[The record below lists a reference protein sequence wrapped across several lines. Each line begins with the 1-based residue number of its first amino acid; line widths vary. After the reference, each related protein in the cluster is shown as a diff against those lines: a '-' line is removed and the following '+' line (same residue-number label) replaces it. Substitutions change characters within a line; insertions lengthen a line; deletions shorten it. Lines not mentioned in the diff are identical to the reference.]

1 MLRARMGRVA
11 SIIIPTRRRRGY
23 LAVTLA
29 SLAGQAAE
37 RDAEVLVVEDDPAD
51 PATAA
56 LAERHGAR
64 YLAHGAPRGP
74 NAARNTGIAAAT
86 ADLICFL
93 DDDVEVWPGW
103 LGGLLDAAA
112 RNPDHDVIGGPIRAR
127 LEGSRLRACG
137 REPLPITTLD
147 LGEQETEAR
156 FVWSANLAVRRRALE
171 RVGPFDASLD
181 IYGDEED
188 WQHRLHALGGRVLYT
203 PVAGVDHRRTGGD
216 ARLGGLARAAWRRG
230 RHSRRYDVRKGTSK
244 PLAGELRVL
253 AGCVWHI
260 ARRRCGVGI
269 VLTALSAGRVA
280 ETLAP
285 ARLPPRASD
294 PEYLSGRSGTLGR
307 RALAMARARDLA
319 DLRRLA
325 PARLVL
331 HRSSRRSPRR
341 RVLVLVFD
349 RPAHAA
355 TANAI
360 AAELART
367 HHDVE
372 LVRVVPAPGLG
383 KWANVNAALERHPAA
398 GFDWLMLADDDVAL
412 PRHFLDDIVYL
423 AERFAFRLAQPAHAQ
438 ASHAAW
444 EITRRRP
451 GLVARRT
458 NFVETGPVTLFH
470 SEVFETL
477 LPFPDLSMGW
487 GLDANWSAIARERGW
502 PIGVIDATPV
512 RHLRP
517 VAGDYP
523 RDEAIAEAEAFLTG
537 RAYVTRTEADEVV
550 EAHTAW

>member
-1 MLRARMGRVA
+1 MAPVV
-11 SIIIPTRRRRGY
+11 SIIVPTRRRRDY
-23 LAVTLA
+23 LDVTLA
-29 SLAGQAAE
+29 SVAREAAG
-37 RDAEVLVVEDDPAD
+37 RDVEVLVVEDDAAD

-56 LAERHGAR
+56 LAARHGAR
-64 YLAHGAPRGP
+64 HLAHGAPLGP
-74 NAARNTGIAAAT
+74 NAARNTGIEAAGAE
-86 ADLICFL
+86 LICFL

-103 LGGLLDAAA
+103 LAAVLDAAA
-112 RNPDHDVIGGPIRAR
+112 RRPEFDVIGGPIRAR

-147 LGEQETEAR
+147 LGPEETEAP
-156 FVWSANLAVRRRALE
+156 FVWSANLAVRRDALE
-171 RVGPFDASLD
+171 RVGPFDPSLD

-188 WQHRLHALGGRVLYT
+188 WQRRLHALGGRVLYT
-203 PVAGVDHRRTGGD
+203 PAAGVDHRRTGAD
-216 ARLGGLARAAWRRG
+216 ARLAGLARAAWRRG
-230 RHSRRYDVRKGTSK
+230 RHSRRYDVRKGSSK

-253 AGCVWHI
+253 FGCVWHI

-269 VLTALSAGRVA
+269 VLTVLSAGRVA
-280 ETLAP
+280 ETLLP
-285 ARLPPRASD
+285 ARLPPRALD

-307 RALAMARARDLA
+307 RALAIARARDLA

-325 PARLVL
+325 PARLAL
-331 HRSSRRSPRR
+331 RRTSRRSPRR
-341 RVLVLVFD
+341 RVLALLFD
-349 RPAHAA
+349 RPTH
-355 TANAI
+355 TAMADAI
-360 AAELART
+360 AAELGRS

-372 LVRVVPAPGLG
+372 LVRVVPEPGKG
-383 KWANVNAALERHPAA
+383 KWANVNAALGRHPAA
-398 GFDWLMLADDDVAL
+398 GSDWLVLLDDDVAL
-412 PRHFLDDIVYL
+412 PRHFLDDVVYL
-423 AERFAFRLAQPAHAQ
+423 AERFDFRLAQPAHAQ

-458 NFVETGPVTLFH
+458 NFVETGPVTLFRAD
-470 SEVFETL
+470 VFDTL
-477 LPFPDLSMGW
+477 LPFPDLAMGW
-487 GLDANWSAIARERGW
+487 GLDAYWSALARERGW

-537 RAYVTRTEADEVV
+537 RAYVTRAEADEVV

>member
-1 MLRARMGRVA
+1 MAPVV
-11 SIIIPTRRRRGY
+11 SIIIPTRRRRDY
-23 LAVTLA
+23 LEVTLA
-29 SLAGQAAE
+29 SVAREATG
-37 RDAEVLVVEDDPAD
+37 RDVEVLVVEDDEPD

-56 LAERHGAR
+56 LAVRHGAR
-64 YLAHGAPRGP
+64 HLAHGAPLGP

-86 ADLICFL
+86 AELICFL

-103 LGGLLDAAA
+103 LAAVLDAAA
-112 RNPDHDVIGGPIRAR
+112 RNPGFDVVGGPIRAR

-147 LGEQETEAR
+147 LGAQETEAP
-156 FVWSANLAVRRRALE
+156 FVWSANLAVRRAALE
-171 RVGPFDASLD
+171 RVGPFDPSLD

-188 WQHRLHALGGRVLYT
+188 WQRRLHAIGGRVLYA
-203 PVAGVDHRRTGGD
+203 PAAGVDHRRTGAD
-216 ARLGGLARAAWRRG
+216 ARLAGLARAAWRRG

-244 PLAGELRVL
+244 PLADELRVL
-253 AGCVWHI
+253 FGCIWHI

-269 VLTALSAGRVA
+269 VLTVLSAGRVA
-280 ETLAP
+280 ETLVP
-285 ARLPPRASD
+285 ARLPPRALD

-307 RALAMARARDLA
+307 RALAIARARDVA

-325 PARLVL
+325 PARVAL
-331 HRSSRRSPRR
+331 RRTSRRSPRR
-341 RVLVLVFD
+341 RVLALLFD
-349 RPAHAA
+349 RPTH
-355 TANAI
+355 TAMADAI
-360 AAELART
+360 AAELRRS

-372 LVRVVPAPGLG
+372 LVRVVPEPGKG

-398 GFDWLMLADDDVAL
+398 GSDWLVLLDDDVAL
-412 PRHFLDDIVYL
+412 PRHFLDDVLYL
-423 AERFAFRLAQPAHAQ
+423 AERFDFRVAQPAHAQ

-458 NFVETGPVTLFH
+458 NFVETGPVTLFRAD
-470 SEVFETL
+470 VFDTL
-477 LPFPDLSMGW
+477 LPFPDLAMGW
-487 GLDANWSAIARERGW
+487 GLDAYWSALARERGW